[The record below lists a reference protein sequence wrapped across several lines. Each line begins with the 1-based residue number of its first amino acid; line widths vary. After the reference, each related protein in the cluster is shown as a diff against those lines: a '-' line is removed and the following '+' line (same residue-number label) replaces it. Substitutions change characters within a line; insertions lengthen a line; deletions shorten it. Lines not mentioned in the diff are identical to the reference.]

1 MGRAKSLKTVMLS
14 AWTVA
19 LLTTTTVVAQSTNQI
34 QGTRQ
39 VNISSDSTQ
48 MSYYS
53 TWRSDEEDGFYTA
66 YSNATD
72 ALATFTFVGVAVDY
86 IAVRKDDRGLC
97 QLTLDGETSY
107 TIDLYDGSG
116 YTQGRSVIWSSGT
129 LEFGLHNVTLSQIGP
144 DARFGFYP
152 YLATETWTETI
163 PINATAYTA
172 TESVASRPTGSSL
185 PYDNGSESTNIAPIV
200 GGVIGGVLA
209 ALLFAFLVFLWRR
222 DRQMRDRNEGGAP
235 LEKPKK
241 ADGRMAI
248 EDEQPNAALA
258 GNAAALAGHHHQAT
272 SPPPPPGA
280 GSAAWT
286 PYGYAQ
292 PPYGAPSFLQQQ
304 SYPAGYAPS
313 PPEMAAYGQ
322 HPPPPHQ
329 YSHVIL
335 PTSSGMTS
343 TSVVYPA
350 PSASTPSYYPA
361 STTAAAATTV
371 TSSPP
376 PRTMSSSQGYD
387 PVSYRGVTPDQYPY
401 VVQGV
406 NEDKRMYPVP
416 EI

>member
-1 MGRAKSLKTVMLS
+1 MAHGRAHRARTLATAVLG
-14 AWTVA
+14 AWMA
-19 LLTTTTVVAQSTNQI
+19 ASGAVAQSSNNI
-34 QGTRQ
+34 VGTRQ

-72 ALATFTFVGVAVDY
+72 AIATFTFVGVAVDY

-107 TIDLYDGSG
+107 T
-116 YTQGRSVIWSSGT
+116 
-129 LEFGLHNVTLSQIGP
+129 
-144 DARFGFYP
+144 FYP

-172 TESVASRPTGSSL
+172 TESVSQRPTGSAI
-185 PYDNGSESTNIAPIV
+185 PYSYDDSGSTNIAPIV

-248 EDEQPNAALA
+248 EDEQPSTALA
-258 GNAAALAGHHHQAT
+258 GNAASLAGHHAAS
-272 SPPPPPGA
+272 SPPIA
-280 GSAAWT
+280 GVWAP

-292 PPYGAPSFLQQQ
+292 PRTTYGAGSMPYMQH
-304 SYPAGYAPS
+304 PAGYAPS
-313 PPEMAAYGQ
+313 PEMAYGQ
-322 HPPPPHQ
+322 PQ
-329 YSHVIL
+329 YNHVIV
-335 PTSSGMTS
+335 PTSGMTS
-343 TSVVYPA
+343 TSLV
-350 PSASTPSYYPA
+350 YPA
-361 STTAAAATTV
+361 STASPYYGSTTAAG
-371 TSSPP
+371 SSPP
-376 PRTMSSSQGYD
+376 PPSHVGSHGYD

-401 VVQGV
+401 VIQGV
-406 NEDKRMYPVP
+406 NDNDKRMYPVP